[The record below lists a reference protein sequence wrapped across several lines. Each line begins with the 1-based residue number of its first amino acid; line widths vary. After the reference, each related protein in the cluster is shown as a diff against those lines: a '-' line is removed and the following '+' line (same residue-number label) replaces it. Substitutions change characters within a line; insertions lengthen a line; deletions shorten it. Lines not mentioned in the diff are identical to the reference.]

1 MKSTIL
7 LVEDHEMLR
16 NGLRGVVEREGDLCV
31 VAEAADGADAVEFAR
46 EHQPDLVVM
55 DIQLPRL
62 SGIDATRRI
71 VEDCPDRR
79 VLILSQEEGWST
91 VEEAFRAGASGYLV
105 KTSSASQLVSA
116 ARAVCAGK
124 GYLSPE
130 LVEGCA
136 APGRRPGSPLALL
149 SDREREVLA
158 FIGEGLSSREIATRL
173 DIAPRTA
180 VAHRA
185 SLMKK
190 LGIHKLA
197 GLVRLAVREGLVEP

>member
-1 MKSTIL
+1 MESTIL

-16 NGLRGVVEREGDLCV
+16 NGLRGVVEREGDLRV
-31 VAEAADGADAVEFAR
+31 VAEASDGAGAVQSAR
-46 EHQPDLVVM
+46 EHQPDLVLM
-55 DIQLPRL
+55 DIRLPGI
-62 SGIDATRRI
+62 SGIDATRQI
-71 VEDCPDRR
+71 VEDCPERR
-79 VLILSQEEGWST
+79 VLILSQDEGWGT
-91 VEEAFRAGASGYLV
+91 VEEAFKAGASGYLV

-130 LVEGCA
+130 LVDACTT
-136 APGRRPGSPLALL
+136 PGRGLGSPLAML
-149 SDREREVLA
+149 SDREREVLSL
-158 FIGEGLSSREIATRL
+158 IGEGLSSREIAARL
-173 DIAPRTA
+173 GIATRTA
-180 VAHRA
+180 AAHRA